1 MTQVVV
7 DWISRNGITYDNCY
21 PYFSG
26 TTKDRGQCHWGV
38 CTDTRN
44 PWRMFYFDNP
54 LHFNW
59 KKEHYSVDQM
69 VRELVENGPYYFSMQ
84 VKDDFKQYSGGVYL
98 NRDAKSVGGHAVKVV
113 GFGYEKLDN
122 ALSEIDNYHW
132 IVANSWGP
140 RFGEQGF
147 FRISFGEVFGY
158 LASSLTP

>member
-1 MTQVVV
+1 
-7 DWISRNGITYDNCY
+7 
-21 PYFSG
+21 
-26 TTKDRGQCHWGV
+26 
-38 CTDTRN
+38 
-44 PWRMFYFDNP
+44 
-54 LHFNW
+54 
-59 KKEHYSVDQM
+59 M